1 MTAHEMKKAAFIM
14 GGTQGIGWATAL
26 MLADQGADVAVFGVE
41 EGAENA
47 GDRHTSSAGQI
58 IGFRGDGGSEA
69 DVRDAID
76 ATVARFGRLD
86 TLVCCAAMHPY
97 GTVTET
103 TPDIWNRT
111 MAVNV
116 GSAYL
121 TSHFGIPHLLAAGG
135 GAVVNVASNQG
146 VACNPD
152 VAAYATTKGAILSLT
167 RSIANDFAHRNI
179 RANSVSPG
187 PVDTPMLRA
196 AAAMD
201 EAGRPL
207 DEVYDEW
214 KLRVPNHRIAAPE
227 EIARVIVFLAGDG
240 GSYCS
245 GSNFVC
251 DGGLLSRLGF

>member
-1 MTAHEMKKAAFIM
+1 MTSHVSRKAAFIM
-14 GGTQGIGWATAL
+14 GGTQGIGWATAV
-26 MLADQGADVAVFGVE
+26 MLADQGVDVAVFGVE
-41 EGAENA
+41 ENA
-47 GDRHTSSAGQI
+47 GEAGASGPQRAGRI
-58 IGFRGDGGSEA
+58 IGFRGDGASEA
-69 DVRDAID
+69 DVRHAID
-76 ATVARFGRLD
+76 TTAERFGRLD
-86 TLVCCAAMHPY
+86 ILVCCAAMHPY

-103 TPDIWNRT
+103 TPDIWHRT

-121 TSHFGIPHLLAAGG
+121 TSHFGIPHLLRAGG

-152 VAAYATTKGAILSLT
+152 VAAYATSKGAVLSLT

-187 PVDTPMLRA
+187 PVDTPMLRSA
-196 AAAMD
+196 AALD

-207 DEVYDEW
+207 EEIYDDW

-227 EIARVIVFLAGDG
+227 EIARVIVFLTGEG

-251 DGGLLSRLGF
+251 DGGLLARLGF

>member
-1 MTAHEMKKAAFIM
+1 MTARDMQKAAFIM

-26 MLADQGADVAVFGVE
+26 MLADQGTNVAVFGVE
-41 EGAENA
+41 EGADAA
-47 GDRHTSSAGQI
+47 GERAEGRAGKI

-69 DVRDAID
+69 DVKAAIS
-76 ATVARFGRLD
+76 ATVEQFGRLD
-86 TLVCCAAMHPY
+86 ILVCCAAMHPY

-103 TPDIWNRT
+103 APDVWHRT
-111 MAVNV
+111 MAVNI

-121 TSHFGIPHLLAAGG
+121 TSHFGIPHLLDAGG

-152 VAAYATTKGAILSLT
+152 VAAYATSKGAVLSLT
-167 RSIANDFAHRNI
+167 RSIANDFAHRGI

-187 PVDTPMLRA
+187 PVDTPMLRSA
-196 AAAMD
+196 AALD
-201 EAGRPL
+201 EAGRSL

-227 EIARVIVFLAGDG
+227 EIARVIVFLAGEG

-251 DGGLLSRLGF
+251 DGGLIARLGF